1 MMTDN
6 PRRSNTMTLADGS
19 KLSVGDRFI
28 WRNIF
33 GIGGAVVAGKVT
45 SVWSNGNVYSTAAW
59 LNIEPSATLAQIAN
73 WFKEINLVSTRLPV
87 VATGVDGPYAVSYD
101 EIWTASYRGNLRLAT
116 GTEEEA
122 ASLTKMPDWWA
133 TRREDFAKQE
143 AEEKDIET
151 GRKALF
157 NILVKLTAMFAL
169 AEDIPEESDTVRASG
184 NTTCHVCRFELWRHA
199 TDPRE
204 PDVTITC
211 SGRVHL

>member
-1 MMTDN
+1 MMTDS

-45 SVWSNGNVYSTAAW
+45 SVWSYGNVYSTTAW

-73 WFKEINLVSTRLPV
+73 WFKEINLVSTRLPI
-87 VATGVDGPYAVSYD
+87 VATGVGGPYAASYD
-101 EIWTASYRGNLRLAT
+101 EIWTASYRDNLRLAT

-122 ASLTKMPDWWA
+122 ASLAKMPDWWA

-143 AEEKDIET
+143 AEERDIEAA
-151 GRKALF
+151 RKALF

-184 NTTCHVCRFELWRHA
+184 NGHVPRLPLRALATCHGPA
-199 TDPRE
+199 
-204 PDVTITC
+204 
-211 SGRVHL
+211 